1 MNNPPNPNLPESKTS
16 DSSRNWYIKIVSG
29 ITFAY
34 LIFSLISPFAFN
46 LKSDNQPRKIE
57 FTDLAIIALI
67 LIFNSNLPSRLVELG
82 ISTDGGIT
90 TKFKELNE
98 LKQEVTD
105 QKKQIDDLQAQQ
117 LEQLEKQQKNL
128 ESVQAFTYSL
138 LLGKKDREKI
148 EQLEKNSQA
157 KLRYDFNVPEIVG
170 NQLRRLRDLNLID
183 TKSGYNI
190 SDIVKASDNGKNS
203 IDLTEYL
210 DVTELGR
217 KFLITHEK
225 LEISDRQ
232 IATSQE

>member
-1 MNNPPNPNLPESKTS
+1 MNKVNNPNPQELKTS
-16 DSSRNWYIKIVSG
+16 DSSRNWYIEIVSL

-34 LIFSLISPFAFN
+34 LIFSLVSPFIFN
-46 LKSDNQPRKIE
+46 LKSENQPRKIE

-67 LIFNSNLPSRLVELG
+67 LIFNSNLPSRLEDLV
-82 ISTDGGIT
+82 ISKDGGIT
-90 TKFKELNE
+90 AKFKELKQ
-98 LKQEVTD
+98 LKEEVTE

-117 LEQLEKQQKNL
+117 LEELEKQQKNL

-148 EQLEKNSQA
+148 EQLEKHIQA
-157 KLRYDFNVPEIVG
+157 KSRYDFYVSDIVG
-170 NQLRRLRDLNLID
+170 EQLRRLRDLNLID
-183 TKSGYNI
+183 TKSGYV
-190 SDIVKASDNGKNS
+190 SDIIKASDNGKIS

-225 LEISDRQ
+225 LEISDQ
-232 IATSQE
+232 QKPIFQD